1 MQWPAH
7 AKTRASFLFPPEVVA
22 ADSVDLEGN
31 RVALRRRVVLGSFLD
46 RRGQRVPADGFQD
59 AGPRRSANVGDLDG
73 DRQSA
78 RAGGAADRACFS
90 LAFERGAGAGFR
102 IR

>member
-7 AKTRASFLFPPEVVA
+7 AKTRASFLFSPEGVA
-22 ADSVDLEGN
+22 ADSVNLERN
-31 RVALRRRVVLGSFLD
+31 RVALRGRVVLRSFLD

-73 DRQSA
+73 DRQRA
-78 RAGGAADRACFS
+78 RVGGTADRTCFS
-90 LAFERGAGAGFR
+90 LARERWAGAAFR
-102 IR
+102 I